1 MEFIT
6 DFCFNSNC
14 TRVPGPREPQA
25 WKRLRRR
32 CMFEILGCEIQCT
45 RAFPWVVSHC
55 CSFSKLS
62 PIQKKGNTTL
72 REPLCPCRDPTDTSE
87 RGNVC
92 TKLLYD
98 ATHAVSDAAVLTVRT
113 SEGISM
119 WQECL
124 SNNAVRQPQCN
135 AFLYKSRLWSRWLF
149 IATEHTNQDTSIAK
163 WPR

>member
-14 TRVPGPREPQA
+14 TRVPGLREPQV
-25 WKRLRRR
+25 WKRLRRG

-45 RAFPWVVSHC
+45 RAFPWVVGHC

-72 REPLCPCRDPTDTSE
+72 REPLCPCRDPTDTSAE
-87 RGNVC
+87 R
-92 TKLLYD
+92 KRLHMSHELLYD
-98 ATHAVSDAAVLTVRT
+98 ANHAVSDAAALTVRT

-135 AFLYKSRLWSRWLF
+135 AFLYKSWLRSR
-149 IATEHTNQDTSIAK
+149 
-163 WPR
+163 